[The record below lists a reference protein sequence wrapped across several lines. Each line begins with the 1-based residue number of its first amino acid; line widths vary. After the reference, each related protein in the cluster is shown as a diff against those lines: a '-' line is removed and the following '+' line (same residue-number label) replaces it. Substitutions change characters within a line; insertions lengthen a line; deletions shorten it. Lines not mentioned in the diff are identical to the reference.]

1 MREIKFRAWYK
12 RTNVMLFFGQQGFC
26 AEYNLLSF
34 SPTDHQD
41 DAPLYTYDSLEDFI
55 LMQFTG
61 LHDKNGK
68 EIYEGDIIKVWDTE
82 RHCDCKGDV
91 HDEETTFLNSFL
103 LDFYK
108 HGQKSALVEYNCIQ
122 EDDLFDDLQNFS
134 LVLKAL
140 SAAMERRAGLYPNS
154 RIPFDD
160 KNVRETF
167 AAISRRFS
175 EQLTKIAV

>member
-1 MREIKFRAWYK
+1 MVPIFD
-12 RTNVMLFFGQQGFC
+12 L
-26 AEYNLLSF
+26 
-34 SPTDHQD
+34 
-41 DAPLYTYDSLEDFI
+41 
-55 LMQFTG
+55 
-61 LHDKNGK
+61 
-68 EIYEGDIIKVWDTE
+68 
-82 RHCDCKGDV
+82 

-108 HGQKSALVEYNCIQ
+108 HGQKSALVRYNCIQ
-122 EDDLFDDLQNFS
+122 EDNLFDELQNFS

-140 SAAMERRAGLYPNS
+140 SAAMERRAGHYPDS